1 MAALAAAGVAVE
13 TLMVMDGAPDWY
25 HPGRSGTLRLGPKTV
40 LAVFGE
46 LHPRSLQAM
55 DIKGPLVGF
64 EVFLDRVP
72 LPRAAKGGGG
82 RAKPALK
89 LSALQAVE
97 RDFAFI
103 VEAGVAA
110 ETLIRAVRGADK
122 ALIAR
127 VSVFAVFACPGVDRK
142 STSLNSSH

>member
-55 DIKGPLVGF
+55 DIQGPLVGF

-72 LPRAAKGGGG
+72 TPRPAQGRGG
-82 RAKPALK
+82 PATPAGQ
-89 LSALQAVE
+89 LSALPA
-97 RDFAFI
+97 
-103 VEAGVAA
+103 AGRTVPPPA
-110 ETLIRAVRGADK
+110 GG
-122 ALIAR
+122 
-127 VSVFAVFACPGVDRK
+127 P
-142 STSLNSSH
+142 

>member
-1 MAALAAAGVAVE
+1 
-13 TLMVMDGAPDWY
+13 
-25 HPGRSGTLRLGPKTV
+25 
-40 LAVFGE
+40 
-46 LHPRSLQAM
+46 M

-89 LSALQAVE
+89 LSDLQAVE

-103 VEAGVAA
+103 VDADVAA
-110 ETLIRAVRGADK
+110 ETLIKAVRGADK
-122 ALIAR
+122 AMIAR
-127 VSVFAVFACPGVDRK
+127 VSVFDVFAGQGIPDGKK
-142 STSLNSSH
+142 SLALSVRLEPPQQTLTDAEIEAVGQKVVAAAAKACGATLRG